1 MIPQPALPIW
11 AIIAVL
17 LLIRTDGVSA
27 EHGDHLEPED
37 SQLLL
42 GYGRDDY
49 EHVLWKYF
57 SEAYAEDVI
66 LRVTAVPALGPREHA
81 LGIKRDGDRYSIFY
95 VAPEKLIG
103 HRSDHASARDVPKTA
118 CETPIERFVAED
130 LRTIWKRMVMAV
142 RYPDAVTV
150 GADGTRYHFSVHVY
164 GNVSY
169 GGQIWSPPEHT
180 LTGKLVALSD
190 LMRDYCL
197 HDGAERLRYRAR
209 MSRETTALLRFLPR

>member
-1 MIPQPALPIW
+1 MPVA
-11 AIIAVL
+11 AAV
-17 LLIRTDGVSA
+17 V
-27 EHGDHLEPED
+27 
-37 SQLLL
+37 
-42 GYGRDDY
+42 
-49 EHVLWKYF
+49 
-57 SEAYAEDVI
+57 
-66 LRVTAVPALGPREHA
+66 RVTERRSRQFAPLAVPADLHRSCFGCPNRLHEFEEIDILQSAFPALGPREHT

-103 HRSDHASARDVPKTA
+103 SDHASARDVPKTA

-150 GADGTRYHFSVHVY
+150 GLDGTRYHFSVHVY

-209 MSRETTALLRFLPR
+209 MSRETTALLRSLPR